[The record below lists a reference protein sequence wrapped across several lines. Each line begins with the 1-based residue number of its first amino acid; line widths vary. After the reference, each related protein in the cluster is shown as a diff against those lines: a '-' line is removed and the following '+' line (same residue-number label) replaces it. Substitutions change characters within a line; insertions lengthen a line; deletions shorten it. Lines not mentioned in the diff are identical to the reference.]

1 MTELMIERIIIWPM
15 WLFLGILLWAI
26 FELLLGKV
34 LGVCPD
40 KLLQSVGL
48 KAQIVMIGSILW
60 MILLW
65 CL

>member
-1 MTELMIERIIIWPM
+1 MTELMTERIIIWPM

-26 FELLLGKV
+26 FELLL
-34 LGVCPD
+34 D
-40 KLLQSVGL
+40 KLLGEFPDKFLRSVGL
-48 KAQIVMIGSILW
+48 KVQIVMIRSILW

>member
-1 MTELMIERIIIWPM
+1 MTERIIIWPM

-26 FELLLGKV
+26 FELLLDKV
-34 LGVCPD
+34 LGGCPD
-40 KLLQSVGL
+40 KLLQSVIL
-48 KAQIVMIGSILW
+48 KVQIVMIGSILW